1 MLFEKPDLDM
11 DTWSDPKQ
19 TKLTE
24 RGSGCVPDQIP
35 PTPIRRMNTLQK
47 LSRELT
53 LCTHKKMTEFLKIKK
68 KRKEKKALMFSQF
81 YSTPLFTLMIRILD
95 EK

>member
-1 MLFEKPDLDM
+1 MWRKNKGKDEMLFEKPDLDM

-19 TKLTE
+19 TKQTE

-47 LSRELT
+47 LSRELK
-53 LCTHKKMTEFLKIKK
+53 LCTHKKVTKFLKIKNK
-68 KRKEKKALMFSQF
+68 KSFDVL
-81 YSTPLFTLMIRILD
+81 TILFNSFI
-95 EK
+95 

>member
-53 LCTHKKMTEFLKIKK
+53 LCTHKKMSEFLKIKK
-68 KRKEKKALMFSQF
+68 KKKRKKSFDVL
-81 YSTPLFTLMIRILD
+81 TILFNSFIYAHD
-95 EK
+95 